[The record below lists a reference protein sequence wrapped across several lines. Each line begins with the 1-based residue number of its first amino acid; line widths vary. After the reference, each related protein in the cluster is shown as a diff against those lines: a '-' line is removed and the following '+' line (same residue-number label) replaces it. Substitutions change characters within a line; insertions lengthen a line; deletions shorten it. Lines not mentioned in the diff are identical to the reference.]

1 MIQATDTPSKALAL
15 PLLRPARF
23 EDYPQIERLESS
35 HGLPTLRADDW
46 RGLWLDNPLS
56 RRPGDKWPIGWVLED
71 ADGTVV
77 GSLGNIP
84 SLYTYQDREL
94 IAATGRGWVVA
105 SEYRGLALWLMDEY
119 FHQQGVDL
127 FINTTVNSLAVDPFS
142 AFGSVRVPLGD
153 WDTAAYWIT
162 RHRAFARTAL
172 RIKAVPLPGLLAIPA
187 GALLRF
193 KDAFGVR
200 PLPTLAA
207 SVVVERADAFDSRF
221 DAFWAELVRQNASK
235 LLAVRDCQTLSW
247 HFAGPIRTGQA
258 WIFTASRNHLLRAYC
273 VLKRQDHPQS
283 GLVRM
288 RLVDYQNLESEDL
301 LPGLLRAALE
311 RCKAEGIYALEHV
324 GCDLPKMRS
333 LDRFAPY
340 RRKLPAWPFY
350 YKAGDPMLDADLRK
364 PEVWDPSAFD
374 GDASL

>member
-1 MIQATDTPSKALAL
+1 MIQETPSKALPL

-35 HGLPTLRADDW
+35 HGLLTLPADDW
-46 RGLWLDNPLS
+46 RGLWLDNPLW
-56 RRPGDKWPIGWVLED
+56 RRAGEEWPIGWVLED
-71 ADGTVV
+71 AAGAVV

-84 SLYTYQDREL
+84 SLYTYRDCEL

-119 FHQQGVDL
+119 FHQPAVDL
-127 FINTTVNSLAVDPFS
+127 FINTTVNALAVDAFS
-142 AFGSVRVPLGD
+142 ALGSVRVPLGD
-153 WDTAAYWIT
+153 WFTAAYWIT
-162 RHRAFARTAL
+162 RHCAFARTAL

-187 GALLRF
+187 AGLLRL

-200 PLPTLAA
+200 PLPAPVA
-207 SVVVERADAFDSRF
+207 SVVVERADAFDARF
-221 DAFWAELVRQNASK
+221 DAFWTELVRQNPGR
-235 LLAVRDCQTLSW
+235 LLGVRDGRTLSW
-247 HFAGPIRTGQA
+247 HFGRPIRAGQA

-288 RLVDYQNLESEDL
+288 RLVDYQNLEAEEL

-311 RCKAEGIYALEHV
+311 RCQAEGIYALEHV

-333 LDRFAPY
+333 LDRCAPY
-340 RRKLPAWPFY
+340 RRKLPAWSFH
-350 YKAGDPMLDADLRK
+350 YKAVDPALDADLRR
-364 PEVWDPSAFD
+364 PEVWDPSGFD